1 MDDQD
6 QYRNQMDGEQDIRLT
21 NAGKYSTLDLKP
33 IETHLLSLYFY
44 EPKNESLIYSDSFPG
59 LLKIEK
65 TRGAIDWYCQ
75 MEMKICTPIKMEYAS
90 KHCSKVPTIPS
101 HCKKNSKEAR
111 FSFEQRGVDAE
122 ESRDLQVHR
131 KYKIM
136 MTYPDYLSPLG
147 QMNSIGAI
155 ALALRAQGAVR
166 QSGYVL
172 SCRIADP

>member
-1 MDDQD
+1 MHQSIV
-6 QYRNQMDGEQDIRLT
+6 QKCLLYHHIAKKIAKKRG
-21 NAGKYSTLDLKP
+21 S
-33 IETHLLSLYFY
+33 LLS
-44 EPKNESLIYSDSFPG
+44 
-59 LLKIEK
+59 
-65 TRGAIDWYCQ
+65 RG
-75 MEMKICTPIKMEYAS
+75 
-90 KHCSKVPTIPS
+90 
-101 HCKKNSKEAR
+101 
-111 FSFEQRGVDAE
+111 GVDAE